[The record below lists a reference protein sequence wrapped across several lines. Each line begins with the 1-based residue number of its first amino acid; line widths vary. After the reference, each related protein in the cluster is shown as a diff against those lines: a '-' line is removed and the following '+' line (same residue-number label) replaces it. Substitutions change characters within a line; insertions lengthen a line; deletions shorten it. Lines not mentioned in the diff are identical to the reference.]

1 MPASRQ
7 HKRHIVHAAVVLL
20 GVGLGRWAQ
29 RRRRPNV
36 TPASTFVAMLLETPQ
51 PLLLAT
57 TRLQVDKFPRGTVGD
72 ARRSLNGALDVRA
85 AKKRSPAFR
94 ALWRRRRRASGA
106 DARAG
111 EARRAV
117 DDYVVAHARGLRDAA
132 AAAAALPYA
141 AWLGLPQACAVL
153 AAMAP
158 EGLRP
163 ARDGLR
169 RSPLHVAAARGHADA
184 YAVLL
189 KAARRAGIRGAAR
202 VPDAAG
208 RKPRDYVAA
217 IRATNCT
224 ELTPRTDAEAA
235 KTLERFAL
243 AGAPVLLRGA
253 ALGWDWTGWNWSA
266 LERRDDVV
274 TTRVAIDRVRH
285 RGAAKFDFRAGDNA
299 AGYTARRLVRASGT

>member
-7 HKRHIVHAAVVLL
+7 QNKRHIVHAAVVLL
-20 GVGLGRWAQ
+20 GIALGRSA
-29 RRRRPNV
+29 RRRRPDV

-85 AKKRSPAFR
+85 AKRLSPAFR

-117 DDYVVAHARGLRDAA
+117 DDYVAAHARELRDAG
-132 AAAAALPYA
+132 AAAAALTYV
-141 AWLGLPQACAVL
+141 AWLGLPNACAVL
-153 AAMAP
+153 AAMAAP
-158 EGLRP
+158 EVFRP
-163 ARDGLR
+163 VRDGLR

-189 KAARRAGIRGAAR
+189 KAARRGDVQRRPLQAVVRRPEPFWCHRREHRAR
-202 VPDAAG
+202 L
-208 RKPRDYVAA
+208 RQSQPRSV
-217 IRATNCT
+217 
-224 ELTPRTDAEAA
+224 
-235 KTLERFAL
+235 
-243 AGAPVLLRGA
+243 
-253 ALGWDWTGWNWSA
+253 W
-266 LERRDDVV
+266 
-274 TTRVAIDRVRH
+274 
-285 RGAAKFDFRAGDNA
+285 
-299 AGYTARRLVRASGT
+299 

>member
-1 MPASRQ
+1 MMQ
-7 HKRHIVHAAVVLL
+7 NKRHIVHAAVVLL
-20 GVGLGRWAQ
+20 GIALGRTA
-29 RRRRPNV
+29 RRR
-36 TPASTFVAMLLETPQ
+36 TEPASTPAVFITMLLDAPQ

-85 AKKRSPAFR
+85 AKKLSPAFR
-94 ALWRRRRRASGA
+94 ALWRRRRRSLGA

-117 DDYVVAHARGLRDAA
+117 DDYVVAYARGLRDAG
-132 AAAAALPYA
+132 AAAAALPYV
-141 AWLGLPQACAVL
+141 AWLGLPNACAVL

-163 ARDGLR
+163 TRDGLR
-169 RSPLHVAAARGHADA
+169 RSPLHVAAARGHVDA

-189 KAARRAGIRGAAR
+189 AAARRAGIRGAVR
-202 VPDAAG
+202 VPDELG
-208 RKPRDYVAA
+208 GKPRDYVAA
-217 IRATNCT
+217 APNCS
-224 ELTPRTDAEAA
+224 EVFPGTDAEAA
-235 KTLERFAL
+235 AALERSAL
-243 AGAPVLLRGA
+243 VGAPVLLRGA
-253 ALGWDWTGWNWSA
+253 AAGWNWTGWDWSA

>member
-36 TPASTFVAMLLETPQ
+36 TPASTFVTMLLETPQ

-57 TRLQVDKFPRGTVGD
+57 TRLQVDKFPRGTVRD

-94 ALWRRRRRASGA
+94 ALWRRRRRALGG

-117 DDYVVAHARGLRDAA
+117 DDYVVAHARGLRDAG

-141 AWLGLPQACAVL
+141 AWISAQIST
-153 AAMAP
+153 AASSPSAP
-158 EGLRP
+158 DSL
-163 ARDGLR
+163 
-169 RSPLHVAAARGHADA
+169 
-184 YAVLL
+184 
-189 KAARRAGIRGAAR
+189 
-202 VPDAAG
+202 
-208 RKPRDYVAA
+208 
-217 IRATNCT
+217 
-224 ELTPRTDAEAA
+224 
-235 KTLERFAL
+235 
-243 AGAPVLLRGA
+243 
-253 ALGWDWTGWNWSA
+253 
-266 LERRDDVV
+266 
-274 TTRVAIDRVRH
+274 
-285 RGAAKFDFRAGDNA
+285 
-299 AGYTARRLVRASGT
+299 